1 MSNTIKFNTTRF
13 GEIEVST
20 DNIIN
25 FPRGLVGFE
34 DYRNFVIDLSLWRG
48 IFGWMQSLEDPGIAF
63 IITDPTLFCKNY
75 EITLNDAD
83 QQLIDYSEHSKLEA
97 YVIVVVNKK
106 EKIIT
111 ANYFAPIVINRTANK
126 GKQIILEGSDYKIRY
141 ELPGSM
147 VMKEEDK
154 KIVSTDEKNQ

>member
-1 MSNTIKFNTTRF
+1 MSNQVKFNTTRF
-13 GEIEVST
+13 GEIEVSS

-34 DYRNFVIDLSLWRG
+34 NYRNFVIDITLWRG
-48 IFGWMQSLEDPGIAF
+48 IFGWMQSLDDPAIAF

-75 EITLNDAD
+75 EITLNDSD
-83 QQLIDYSEHSKLEA
+83 QQIIDYSEHAKLEA
-97 YVIVVVNKK
+97 YVIVVVNKE

-111 ANYFAPIVINRTANK
+111 ANYFAPIVINRNSNK

>member
-1 MSNTIKFNTTRF
+1 MSNNIKLNTTRF

-25 FPRGLVGFE
+25 FPCGLVGFE
-34 DYRNFVIDLSLWRG
+34 DCRNFVIDISLWRG
-48 IFGWMQSLEDPGIAF
+48 VFGWMQSLEDPAIAF
-63 IITDPTLFCKNY
+63 IITDPTLFYKNY

-97 YVIVVVNKK
+97 YVIVVVNKE

-111 ANYFAPIVINRTANK
+111 ANYFAPIVINRTASK